1 MIYNLPRKSAKFEET
16 WVLKNHFV
24 DNCAL
29 AKTDIMFTSNG
40 KSFSSIT
47 CGADFMALMGVLYD
61 STQVADLNISMDSG
75 WDVIWKGGYQT
86 VTFLEPP
93 TGDLLKW
100 LQANAVKQ

>member
-1 MIYNLPRKSAKFEET
+1 M
-16 WVLKNHFV
+16 LKNNFV

-47 CGADFMALMGVLYD
+47 CGTDFMALMGVLYD
-61 STQVADLNISMDSG
+61 STQVAGLNISMDSG
-75 WDVIWKGGYQT
+75 WDVAWLGEYQS

-100 LQANAVKQ
+100 LQSNAVKQ